1 MMKRLLLIFIFLL
14 SLPIVGNAED
24 IYPKVRHSVSKSTDN
39 TSIELFSD
47 GQKEIIAKFAIN
59 EGWHIYW
66 SNPGEIGKPTT
77 IKSISSEN
85 PIKIINQSVPQIEKT
100 YEIMN
105 EYIYKNTA
113 YFSLEVQNPEDVGI
127 SFTFVECE
135 DYCKP
140 EKLMFKLDELP
151 QTSEKIWKNI
161 KREAQDSF
169 PKNIVSTV
177 KKGTT
182 AISVELPK
190 HESITV
196 IPAEREVVSGE
207 NMTVNES
214 SRKTEISWQN
224 ISEQKRL
231 KHALIV
237 TPDTA
242 FDVELKYDYF
252 DLLYFIRIVL
262 LAFLGGLILNAMPC
276 VFPILSLKVFGLM
289 KKNSGKSN
297 YKEAALYCFGVLSA
311 FWGLALILVFLKN
324 RGEAVGW
331 GFQLQ
336 SPYFVGT
343 MLVIFFVLFLF
354 MTEVIKFPDLSG
366 KKIYELS
373 ALNEFLTGF
382 FAVLIASP
390 CTGPF
395 MGAAIGYAFMQSD
408 AEVFAVFT
416 ALSLGYAFPFALAE
430 VSPKFLHRILPKP
443 GKWMVKIKQILAIP
457 VLLTCMWLAGVL
469 VSQIYLPI
477 DLNKNGLN
485 WQKFDAVQV
494 KEAADAG
501 ENVFVDF
508 TAQWCLTCMF
518 NEKTILSSA
527 KFKKFVKDNNVVLF
541 KADMTEDN
549 DNYDKALSSYG
560 RDGIPLYVYYHNG
573 SYQILPVFF
582 NVDKIDISE
591 NK

>member
-1 MMKRLLLIFIFLL
+1 
-14 SLPIVGNAED
+14 
-24 IYPKVRHSVSKSTDN
+24 
-39 TSIELFSD
+39 
-47 GQKEIIAKFAIN
+47 
-59 EGWHIYW
+59 
-66 SNPGEIGKPTT
+66 
-77 IKSISSEN
+77 
-85 PIKIINQSVPQIEKT
+85 
-100 YEIMN
+100 
-105 EYIYKNTA
+105 
-113 YFSLEVQNPEDVGI
+113 
-127 SFTFVECE
+127 
-135 DYCKP
+135 
-140 EKLMFKLDELP
+140 MFKLDELP
-151 QTSEKIWKNI
+151 QTSEKIWKNV
-161 KREAQDSF
+161 KKEAQDSF

-207 NMTVNES
+207 NMTVNENS
-214 SRKTEISWQN
+214 KKTEISWQN

-297 YKEAALYCFGVLSA
+297 YKEAVLYCLGVLSA

-469 VSQIYLPI
+469 VSQIYLPF

-549 DNYDKALSSYG
+549 DDYDKALSSYG

>member
-77 IKSISSEN
+77 IKSVSSEN
-85 PIKIINQSVPQIEKT
+85 PIKVINQSVPQIEKT
-100 YEIMN
+100 YEIMD

-182 AISVELPK
+182 AISVELPE

-207 NMTVNES
+207 NMTVNENS
-214 SRKTEISWQN
+214 KKTEISWQN

-297 YKEAALYCFGVLSA
+297 YKEAALYCLGVLSA

-366 KKIYELS
+366 KKIYELA

-549 DNYDKALSSYG
+549 DDYDKALSSYG

>member
-1 MMKRLLLIFIFLL
+1 
-14 SLPIVGNAED
+14 
-24 IYPKVRHSVSKSTDN
+24 
-39 TSIELFSD
+39 
-47 GQKEIIAKFAIN
+47 
-59 EGWHIYW
+59 
-66 SNPGEIGKPTT
+66 
-77 IKSISSEN
+77 
-85 PIKIINQSVPQIEKT
+85 
-100 YEIMN
+100 
-105 EYIYKNTA
+105 
-113 YFSLEVQNPEDVGI
+113 
-127 SFTFVECE
+127 
-135 DYCKP
+135 
-140 EKLMFKLDELP
+140 
-151 QTSEKIWKNI
+151 
-161 KREAQDSF
+161 
-169 PKNIVSTV
+169 
-177 KKGTT
+177 
-182 AISVELPK
+182 
-190 HESITV
+190 
-196 IPAEREVVSGE
+196 
-207 NMTVNES
+207 
-214 SRKTEISWQN
+214 
-224 ISEQKRL
+224 
-231 KHALIV
+231 
-237 TPDTA
+237 
-242 FDVELKYDYF
+242 
-252 DLLYFIRIVL
+252 
-262 LAFLGGLILNAMPC
+262 
-276 VFPILSLKVFGLM
+276 
-289 KKNSGKSN
+289 
-297 YKEAALYCFGVLSA
+297 
-311 FWGLALILVFLKN
+311 
-324 RGEAVGW
+324 
-331 GFQLQ
+331 
-336 SPYFVGT
+336 
-343 MLVIFFVLFLF
+343 

-494 KEAADAG
+494 KESADAG

-549 DNYDKALSSYG
+549 DDYDKALSSYG

>member
-14 SLPIVGNAED
+14 LLPIVGNAED

-66 SNPGEIGKPTT
+66 SNPGEIGKPTI
-77 IKSISSEN
+77 IKSVSSEN
-85 PIKIINQSVPQIEKT
+85 PIKVINQSVPQIEKT
-100 YEIMN
+100 YEIMD

-113 YFSLEVQNPEDVGI
+113 YFSLELQNPEDVGI

-207 NMTVNES
+207 NMTVNENS
-214 SRKTEISWQN
+214 KKTEISWQN
-224 ISEQKRL
+224 VSEQKRL

-297 YKEAALYCFGVLSA
+297 YKEAALYCLGVLSA

-336 SPYFVGT
+336 SPYFVGA

-549 DNYDKALSSYG
+549 DDYDKALSSYG

-573 SYQILPVFF
+573 SYQILSVFF